1 MKLSSLTG
9 KKTRQEQVWSS
20 DSEDQE
26 FTVGHENFELQI
38 KRLGEGV

>member
-1 MKLSSLTG
+1 MNLSSLTG
-9 KKTRQEQVWSS
+9 ENTEKAQVWSG

-38 KRLGEGV
+38 GCLSEGV